1 MRALFRQSN
10 HSIGTMRVLFGGVL
24 PLLTGTALYAA
35 YTGPPLALFSVLE
48 PGQWQFREHG
58 KPAGAARLVC
68 LGDPLR
74 FIQIAHGEETCNT
87 YVINNSAHSLSV
99 AYKCPGRGHG
109 TTEIR
114 METSRLIQL
123 RTQGI
128 RDSAPFAIEMEGRR
142 IGRC

>member
-1 MRALFRQSN
+1 MDTLFRRSN
-10 HSIGTMRVLFGGVL
+10 GSVRILRVALGGLL
-24 PLLTGTALYAA
+24 PLLMGTALYAGYA
-35 YTGPPLALFSVLE
+35 GPPLALFSTLE
-48 PGQWQFREHG
+48 SGQWQFREHG
-58 KPAGAARLVC
+58 KPGGSARLVC
-68 LGDPLR
+68 LGDPSR
-74 FIQIAHGEETCNT
+74 FIQIAHGEDNCTT
-87 YVINNSAHSLSV
+87 YVISNSVQSLSV

-114 METSRLIQL
+114 KETSKLIQL